1 MPDRYG
7 ERSHSSTPRHHLGS
21 GRRPIWLHFDRVS
34 KSIVAGIRQGAL
46 DQAPWF
52 EKVAPVASISAQIVD
67 QRVAKVVTDLRD
79 QLVSEAGIRPDQSA
93 LSSAAFVLLVVK
105 TLLSLTDEE
114 IIDCIVDGGNDFGVD
129 AVYFSPVQDNEFN
142 ITLVQGKYK
151 NTLEATSNFPEND
164 VKNMVMAVNSLF
176 DPGREIT
183 VNDRLRQKL
192 EEIRS
197 FVADG
202 ALPTVHVILC
212 NNGRRW
218 NEIAQQHIDAANLG
232 SQVTWQ
238 HIGPEE
244 LVSMLR
250 STQPVS
256 DTLQLTG
263 RFTVENFDF
272 RRVLVG
278 RMAVG
283 QLSVLLD
290 RHGDRLLERNI
301 RRYLGL
307 NGNRVNEAVAE
318 TLRSHEQRPNFYFY
332 NNGITIICTQFRHN
346 ALLAENT
353 SVQLEGLQIVNGG
366 QTSKTVQQIA
376 GEVGP
381 EVADAQVLVRI
392 YELPQ
397 EDQSFVQSITYA
409 TNSQN
414 PVDLRDLRS
423 NDAKQ
428 RELAQALGE
437 LGYQYRSQRSDMP
450 VTSRE
455 LTSAAVAEAV
465 LAVWR
470 RRPHQARFNVGEHFG
485 KLYDIIFSSDLNG
498 TQVVIA
504 STIWRFTENRRR
516 RPPSN
521 SPDFLPYA
529 TRFIAML
536 MGESLLQKMDI
547 SLQDLT
553 HRNFAEAERIID
565 SSADQLF
572 QEALDKID
580 AELNKIFAQ
589 QDRTLQRL
597 SAQFRRGDLIETLT
611 GRPVVAPR
619 ISPE

>member
-1 MPDRYG
+1 
-7 ERSHSSTPRHHLGS
+7 
-21 GRRPIWLHFDRVS
+21 
-34 KSIVAGIRQGAL
+34 
-46 DQAPWF
+46 
-52 EKVAPVASISAQIVD
+52 
-67 QRVAKVVTDLRD
+67 
-79 QLVSEAGIRPDQSA
+79 
-93 LSSAAFVLLVVK
+93 
-105 TLLSLTDEE
+105 
-114 IIDCIVDGGNDFGVD
+114 
-129 AVYFSPVQDNEFN
+129 
-142 ITLVQGKYK
+142 
-151 NTLEATSNFPEND
+151 
-164 VKNMVMAVNSLF
+164 MAVNSLF

-218 NEIAQQHIDAANLG
+218 NAIAQQHIDAANFG

-238 HIGPEE
+238 HIGPDD
-244 LVSMLR
+244 LVAMLR

-263 RFTVENFDF
+263 RFIVENFAF
-272 RRVLVG
+272 RRVLIG
-278 RMAVG
+278 RIAVG
-283 QLSVLLD
+283 QLSILLD

-307 NGNRVNEAVAE
+307 NGNRVNEAVAD
-318 TLRSHEQRPNFYFY
+318 TLKSPDQRPNFYFY

-346 ALLAENT
+346 ALLTDNT

-397 EDQSFVQSITYA
+397 DDQSFVQSITYA

-423 NDAKQ
+423 NDLKQ

-450 VTSRE
+450 VSSRE

-470 RRPHQARFNVGEHFG
+470 RRPHQARFNVSEHFG
-485 KLYDIIFSSDLNG
+485 KLYDVIFSSDLNG

-521 SPDFLPYA
+521 APDFLPYA

-536 MGESLLQKMDI
+536 MGESLLKEMNI

-553 HRNFAEAERIID
+553 HRNYNEADRIID
-565 SSADQLF
+565 RDAERLF
-572 QEALDKID
+572 QQASDKID
-580 AELNKIFAQ
+580 LELKKIFAQ
-589 QDRTLQRL
+589 TERTLQRL
-597 SAQFRRGDLIETLT
+597 SATFRRGDLIETLT
-611 GRPVVAPR
+611 GQPVTAPK
-619 ISPE
+619 ISIQ

>member
-1 MPDRYG
+1 M
-7 ERSHSSTPRHHLGS
+7 
-21 GRRPIWLHFDRVS
+21 
-34 KSIVAGIRQGAL
+34 
-46 DQAPWF
+46 
-52 EKVAPVASISAQIVD
+52 ASISAQIVD
-67 QRVAKVVTDLRD
+67 QRVTRVVSELRD
-79 QLVSEAGIRPDQSA
+79 QLISEAGIKSDDSA
-93 LSSAAFVLLVVK
+93 LNSAAFVLLVVK
-105 TLLSLTDEE
+105 TLLSLSDEE

-142 ITLVQGKYK
+142 ITLVQGKYTK
-151 NTLEATSNFPEND
+151 NMEADSQFPEND

-202 ALPTVHVILC
+202 ALPTVHIILC

-218 NEIAQQHIDAANLG
+218 NNIAQQHIDAANFG

-238 HIGPEE
+238 HIGPDN
-244 LVSMLR
+244 LVAMLR

-256 DTLQLTG
+256 ETLQLTG
-263 RFTVENFDF
+263 KFTVENFAF

-307 NGNRVNEAVAE
+307 NGNRVNEAVAD
-318 TLRSHEQRPNFYFY
+318 TLRSAEQRPNFYFY
-332 NNGITIICTQFRHN
+332 NNGITIICSQFRHN

-381 EVADAQVLVRI
+381 EVANAQVLVRI

-397 EDQSFVQSITYA
+397 DDQSFVQSITYA

-423 NDAKQ
+423 NDEKQ
-428 RELAQALGE
+428 RELAQALE
-437 LGYQYRSQRSDMP
+437 EMGYQYRSQRSDTP
-450 VTSRE
+450 VSIRE

-470 RRPHQARFNVGEHFG
+470 RRPHQARFNVSEHFG
-485 KLYDIIFSSDLNG
+485 KLYDIIFSKDLNG
-498 TQVVIA
+498 AQVVIA

-516 RPPSN
+516 RPPASA
-521 SPDFLPYA
+521 PDFLPYA

-536 MGESLLQKMDI
+536 MGESLLREMSI
-547 SLQDLT
+547 NLQDLT
-553 HRNFAEAERIID
+553 HRNFALADQIID
-565 SSADQLF
+565 RTAEQLF
-572 QEALDKID
+572 QEASSRID
-580 AELNKIFAQ
+580 FELKKIFAQ
-589 QDRTLQRL
+589 QERTLQRL
-597 SAQFRRGDLIETLT
+597 SATFRRGDLIETLT
-611 GRPVVAPR
+611 GQPVTAPK
-619 ISPE
+619 ISSH